1 MKKLN
6 KTLAAISLVIP
17 MTVSTAYAGEQQVN
31 NERDTTVEMIGF
43 GGGAAFGAVIG
54 GPVGAVA
61 GALVGGLIGQIASSD
76 KQNAVQEQ
84 IIAEIQDE
92 NVQLTTY
99 RDMYAQNELEL
110 ANLKATMQQTD
121 INLDLAMDIQF
132 RTNSADIEPHFKQQ
146 LNEVA
151 ALMRHTPEVSWDLE
165 GHADVRGNQ
174 DYNLQLSQQRS
185 QAVFDYL
192 IEQGVAPEQLVQTA
206 YGNQLAIE
214 TEGDRDGYFFDRR
227 VSLRSVSG
235 GQATANN

>member
-31 NERDTTVEMIGF
+31 TERDTTVEMIGF

>member
-1 MKKLN
+1 MKKFN